1 MQLTFHD
8 IEKAFEIREKTLYQW
23 LNDEGM
29 PAVKANDQYYFNSAE
44 VLEWALRHKVRLTPG
59 ALELCAKGSL
69 SRNIFSP
76 ALTRGGIYFNIKG
89 NSCESV
95 LGGALDLLPL
105 PQHIERPFLK
115 EMLVSCAQTGTTGIG
130 NGIAIPHVKHPV
142 ILSGLEPMVGLF
154 FLEDKI
160 DLAASDGQS
169 IHMIFVIL
177 SGSFKEH
184 LSLLSRLAFCL
195 QDTSVK
201 TVLDR
206 KQNSEEIIA
215 AFHVAES
222 RTVRAS

>member
-1 MQLTFHD
+1 MQLTFRD

-29 PAVKANDQYYFNSAE
+29 PAVKANDQYYFNSVE
-44 VLEWALRHKVRLTPG
+44 VLEWALKRKVRLTPD
-59 ALELCAKGSL
+59 ALKLCVKGSL
-69 SRNIFSP
+69 SQNVFVP

-95 LGGALDLLPL
+95 LGGAIDLLPL
-105 PQHIERPFLK
+105 PQHIERSFLK
-115 EMLVSCAQTGTTGIG
+115 EMIISCAQTGTTGIG

-142 ILSGLEPMVGLF
+142 ILSGMEPMVGLF

-160 DLAASDGQS
+160 DLAALDGQPV
-169 IHMIFVIL
+169 HTIFVIL

-195 QDTSVK
+195 QDASVK
-201 TVLDR
+201 AVLDR
-206 KQNSEEIIA
+206 KQNGEEILA

-222 RTVRAS
+222 RTARAQ